1 MKEKT
6 VSGKS
11 IEEAIQEAL
20 TLLGLSRENVEVEII
35 DEPKKGW
42 LGIGSRPAKVRV
54 TEKKDPIKLTVNY
67 LELILNQMGL
77 EAKVEAVQTNDR
89 EYKFVLS
96 GEKMAIVIGKR
107 GQTLNAL
114 QTLVNLF
121 INQEADR
128 SFRVTLDS
136 ENYRDRRAESLRTLA
151 HRMAE
156 KAIKTKRA
164 VQLEPM
170 PSYERK
176 IIHASLQTNRSVN
189 TSSTGEEPFR
199 AIKIEPK

>member
-6 VSGKS
+6 VNGKS
-11 IEEAIQEAL
+11 VDEAIQEAL
-20 TLLGLSRENVEVEII
+20 TLLRLSRENVEVEII
-35 DEPKKGW
+35 EEPKKGW
-42 LGIGSRPAKVRV
+42 LGFGSRPAKVRV
-54 TEKKDPIKLTVNY
+54 IEKKDPIKLTINY
-67 LELILNQMGL
+67 LEEILSQMGL
-77 EAKVEAVQTNDR
+77 EAQIEGVKLNDR
-89 EYKFVLS
+89 EYKLILS

-121 INQEADR
+121 INQESNR
-128 SFRVTLDS
+128 SYRVTLDS
-136 ENYRDRRAESLRTLA
+136 ENYRDRRAESLKTLA
-151 HRMAE
+151 QRMAE
-156 KAIKTKRA
+156 KATKTKKA

-176 IIHASLQTNRSVN
+176 IIHAALQSNRLVN
-189 TSSTGEEPFR
+189 TSSIGEEPYR

>member
-1 MKEKT
+1 VKEKT

-11 IEEAIQEAL
+11 VEEAIQEAL
-20 TLLGLSRENVEVEII
+20 TLLGQSRENVEIEII

-54 TEKKDPIKLTVNY
+54 IEKKDPIKLTTDY
-67 LELILNQMGL
+67 LGEIINKMGL
-77 EAKVEAVQTNDR
+77 ETQIDVVKTNDR
-89 EYKFVLS
+89 EYKFILS

-121 INQEADR
+121 VNQESNRAY
-128 SFRVTLDS
+128 RVTLDS

-151 HRMAE
+151 QRMAE
-156 KAIKTKRA
+156 KATKTKKV

-176 IIHASLQTNRSVN
+176 VIHAALQSNRLVN
-189 TSSTGEEPFR
+189 TSSIGEEPFR

>member
-6 VSGKS
+6 VSAKS
-11 IEEAIQEAL
+11 VDEAVHEAL
-20 TLLGLSRENVEVEII
+20 ATLGLSQENVEIEII
-35 DEPKKGW
+35 EEPKKGW
-42 LGIGSRPAKVRV
+42 LGIGARPAKVRV
-54 TEKKDPIKLTVNY
+54 IEKKDPIQLTTAY
-67 LELILNQMGL
+67 LEDIIHKMGL
-77 EAKVEAVQTNDR
+77 EVEIEIVKISDR

-121 INQEADR
+121 VNQEANR

-136 ENYRDRRAESLRTLA
+136 ENYREKRAESLKTLA

-156 KAIKTKRA
+156 KATKTKRA
-164 VQLEPM
+164 VQLDPM

-176 IIHASLQTNRSVN
+176 IIHAALQGNRLVT

>member
-6 VSGKS
+6 VSAKS
-11 IEEAIQEAL
+11 VEEAVHEAL
-20 TLLGLSRENVEVEII
+20 TTLGLSQENVEIEII
-35 DEPKKGW
+35 EEPKKGW
-42 LGIGSRPAKVRV
+42 LGIGARPAKVRV
-54 TEKKDPIKLTVNY
+54 IEKRDPIQLSTAY
-67 LELILNQMGL
+67 LEDIISKMGL
-77 EAKVEAVQTNDR
+77 EVEIEVVKISER
-89 EYKFVLS
+89 EYKFILS

-121 INQEADR
+121 ANQEADR

-136 ENYRDRRAESLRTLA
+136 ENYREKRAESLKILA

-156 KAIKTKRA
+156 KATKTKRA

-176 IIHASLQTNRSVN
+176 IIHAALQGNRLVT